1 MLLGRGSAQPQQ
13 KRGKT
18 ALDCDVKFTISGA
31 SGLVYRF
38 PGRMGE
44 YPPIFEAIMSEPEQF
59 RCPWAQSDPLMRNYH
74 DTEWGV
80 PEYDSRKLWET
91 LMLEGF
97 QAGLSWQIILR
108 KRETFR
114 EAFLDFD
121 PKKIAKFGEPEI
133 VRLLE
138 NPGIIRSRAKIEAT
152 IAGARIYL
160 SMKDAGED
168 FSQYVWTMAGGK
180 PIRNTTGTLPARSDL
195 SETISANLKKR
206 GFKFVGPV
214 IVYAWMQATG
224 IVNDH
229 DLRCFRRAA
238 TSS

>member
-1 MLLGRGSAQPQQ
+1 MAE
-13 KRGKT
+13 K
-18 ALDCDVKFTISGA
+18 
-31 SGLVYRF
+31 
-38 PGRMGE
+38 
-44 YPPIFEAIMSEPEQF
+44 EQL
-59 RCPWAQSDPLMRNYH
+59 RCPWAENDPLMRAYH

-80 PEYDSRKLWET
+80 PEYDSRALWET

-133 VRLLE
+133 ARLLE

-160 SMKDAGED
+160 AMQAAGED
-168 FSQYVWTMAGGK
+168 FSEYVWKTAGGK
-180 PIRNTTGTLPARSDL
+180 PIPNTSGIVPPSTPL
-195 SETISANLKKR
+195 SEAFSKDLKKR

-229 DLRCFRRAA
+229 DKRCFRRK
-238 TSS
+238 TPKLK

>member
-1 MLLGRGSAQPQQ
+1 MM
-13 KRGKT
+13 T
-18 ALDCDVKFTISGA
+18 
-31 SGLVYRF
+31 
-38 PGRMGE
+38 
-44 YPPIFEAIMSEPEQF
+44 EPH
-59 RCPWAQSDPLMRNYH
+59 RCPWAQSDPLMRAYH

-80 PEYDSRKLWET
+80 PEYDSRALWET

-121 PKKIAKFGEPEI
+121 PKKIANFGEAEI
-133 VRLLE
+133 AHLLE

-152 IAGARIYL
+152 ISGARIYL
-160 SMKDAGED
+160 AMQAAGED
-168 FSQYVWTMAGGK
+168 FSQYVWKMAGGK
-180 PIRNTTGTLPARSDL
+180 PILNKSGIVPASTPL
-195 SETISANLKKR
+195 SEAFSKDLKKR

-229 DLRCFRRAA
+229 DKRCFRRKAQEA
-238 TSS
+238 K

>member
-1 MLLGRGSAQPQQ
+1 MAES
-13 KRGKT
+13 
-18 ALDCDVKFTISGA
+18 
-31 SGLVYRF
+31 
-38 PGRMGE
+38 
-44 YPPIFEAIMSEPEQF
+44 EQF
-59 RCPWAQSDPLMRNYH
+59 RCPWAQSDPLMRAYH
-74 DTEWGV
+74 DTEWGL

-108 KRETFR
+108 KREAFR

-121 PKKIAKFGEPEI
+121 PQKIAKFGEPEI
-133 VRLLE
+133 ARLLE
-138 NPGIIRSRAKIEAT
+138 NAGIIRSHAKIEAT

-160 SMKDAGED
+160 KMRDEGED
-168 FSQYVWTMAGGK
+168 FSKYVWKMAGGK
-180 PIRNTTGTLPARSDL
+180 PILNKTGIVPASTPL
-195 SETISANLKKR
+195 SETFSKDLKKR

-229 DLRCFRRAA
+229 DNRCFRRNAGV
-238 TSS
+238 S

>member
-1 MLLGRGSAQPQQ
+1 MEL
-13 KRGKT
+13 
-18 ALDCDVKFTISGA
+18 
-31 SGLVYRF
+31 
-38 PGRMGE
+38 
-44 YPPIFEAIMSEPEQF
+44 YPLIFEATMAEPEQF
-59 RCPWAQSDPLMRNYH
+59 RCSWAKSDPLMRDYH

-80 PEYDSRKLWET
+80 PEYDSRALWET

-133 VRLLE
+133 ARLLE

-160 SMKDAGED
+160 AMQAAGED
-168 FSQYVWTMAGGK
+168 FSKYVWKMAGGK
-180 PIRNTTGTLPARSDL
+180 PILNKTGQVPAKTEL
-195 SETISANLKKR
+195 SETISADLKKR

-224 IVNDH
+224 IVDDH
-229 DLRCFRRAA
+229 DPRCFRRAA
-238 TSS
+238 HNAR